1 MRKDRC
7 GMIMIYYDAGAIK
20 VQDDGASNM
29 TKTAAYKHMVI
40 LTVYPRGN

>member
-7 GMIMIYYDAGAIK
+7 GMIMIYYDAGPK

-40 LTVYPRGN
+40 LAVYPRGY